1 MRLVASRVLSRGALF
16 LTRGLSQLE
25 RGEYKHIGPED
36 IKFFQNTL
44 ERSGSVVHDDEHALK
59 TYNADWLGKY
69 TGASSLVLKPKTS
82 EEVSSILRYCN
93 DNKIAVVP
101 QGGNTGLVGGS
112 VPVFDEVVISMQQMN
127 QVYDFDDLSGCV
139 TCDAGCILDDLDLY
153 LNKRDHCVPVD
164 LGAKGSCHIGGN
176 VATNAGGIRFMRYG
190 SLHGSVQGLE
200 VVLADGTILD
210 MLNTMKKDNT
220 GYDLKQLFIG
230 SEGTLGIITKVALS
244 CPAVSTSTNLGFFSC
259 PTFDSV
265 TKLLK
270 LSKKHLGEI
279 MSAFEYLD
287 QESVDMAL
295 EMLPDLMFRPSLGP
309 DRMYY
314 VVLETRGSNSNHD
327 TEKLE
332 RLLESAMESGHVV
345 DGTLAQSTKESK
357 DIWELRESVTEAL
370 RRRGATYKY
379 DISVPIHM
387 MDTVVSSTRERMSQ
401 NAQEHDWRVV
411 GYGHVA
417 DSNLHLNVSVP
428 KYHPDVAQVLEP
440 WIYETVSSMKGS
452 ISAEHGIGLMK
463 AQAMKATKDA
473 HVLEALQLLKNTLDP
488 HNIMNPYKIFTHL

>member
-1 MRLVASRVLSRGALF
+1 V
-16 LTRGLSQLE
+16 
-25 RGEYKHIGPED
+25 
-36 IKFFQNTL
+36 
-44 ERSGSVVHDDEHALK
+44 
-59 TYNADWLGKY
+59 YNSDWLGKY
-69 TGASSLVLKPKTS
+69 TGSSPLVLKPQTS
-82 EEVSSILRYCN
+82 SEVSSILRYCN
-93 DNKIAVVP
+93 ENKIAVVP

-112 VPVFDEVVISMQQMN
+112 VPVFDEVVMNLQQMN
-127 QVYDFDDLSGCV
+127 QIQDFDGLSGCL
-139 TCDAGCILDDLDLY
+139 TCDAGCILDDLDTY
-153 LNKRDHCVPVD
+153 LHQRDHCVPID

-200 VVLADGTILD
+200 VVLADGTVLD

-230 SEGTLGIITKVALS
+230 SEGTLGVITKIALS
-244 CPAVSTSTNLGFFSC
+244 CPPQSTSTNVGFFSC

-265 TKLLK
+265 TQLLQ

-279 MSAFEYLD
+279 VSAFEYLD

-295 EMLPDLMFRPSLGP
+295 DMLPDLMFRPSSGP

-327 TEKLE
+327 QEKLGYF
-332 RLLESAMESGHVV
+332 LESAMESGHVV
-345 DGTLAQSTKESK
+345 DGTLAQSAKESR

-387 MDTVVSSTRERMSQ
+387 MDTVVSSTRNRMGRY
-401 NAQEHDWRVV
+401 AQEHDWKVV

-428 KYHPDVAQVLEP
+428 TYHPDVADVLEP
-440 WIYETVSSMKGS
+440 WIYETVSSVNGS
-452 ISAEHGIGLMK
+452 ISAEHGIGVMK
-463 AQAMKATKDA
+463 AGPMQQTKHP
-473 HVLEALQLLKNTLDP
+473 HVLDTMHLLKKTLDP
-488 HNIMNPYKIFTHL
+488 NNIMNPYKLFT